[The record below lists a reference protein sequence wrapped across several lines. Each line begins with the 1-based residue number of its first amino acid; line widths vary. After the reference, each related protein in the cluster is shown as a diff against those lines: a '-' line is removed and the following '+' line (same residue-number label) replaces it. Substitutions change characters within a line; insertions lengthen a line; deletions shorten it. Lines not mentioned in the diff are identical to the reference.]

1 MLHPEELLHSHNTR
15 KIGQLMNDPET
26 QKIFAML
33 SQITGGNLEQAAEQ
47 ASKGDTTQ
55 LMNAIRQMMQNP
67 ETAKLIEN
75 MKQKLD

>member
-33 SQITGGNLEQAAEQ
+33 SQITGGSLEQAAEQ

-67 ETAKLIEN
+67 EATKLIEN